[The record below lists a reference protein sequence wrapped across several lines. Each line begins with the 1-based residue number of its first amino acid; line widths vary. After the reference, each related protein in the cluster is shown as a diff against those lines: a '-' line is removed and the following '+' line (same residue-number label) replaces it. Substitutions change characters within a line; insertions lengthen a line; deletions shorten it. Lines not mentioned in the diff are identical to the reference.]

1 MKYKAAVFDMDGT
14 VLDTAGDLCDSM
26 NHVMGQLGLPAGF
39 TIEDTHY
46 LFGSGV
52 TVAVS
57 RALAM
62 LDGADYKTLLTV
74 GTEEDEVTRTLDP
87 ALREKVQNMFRSYYG
102 QHCSIKTGP
111 YPGIPALLM
120 RLREHGVH
128 TAVVSNKPDPAVQEL
143 VDIHF
148 KGLFDRALGESP
160 AIRRKPAPDM
170 TRKIVEE
177 LGIMPE
183 EAVYIGDTEIDLQ
196 TAENSGTGCI
206 CVDWGFRTKDF
217 LTALGAPAVVSSADE
232 LGDLILSGAN
242 KRE

>member
-160 AIRRKPAPDM
+160 AIRRKPEDCRRTGDNAGRGRLYRRYGDRPADGGEFRNRLHLCGLGVSHEGFPDGA
-170 TRKIVEE
+170 RS
-177 LGIMPE
+177 
-183 EAVYIGDTEIDLQ
+183 A
-196 TAENSGTGCI
+196 GC
-206 CVDWGFRTKDF
+206 CFVG
-217 LTALGAPAVVSSADE
+217 G
-232 LGDLILSGAN
+232 
-242 KRE
+242 